1 MKNFKSIKHF
11 VVLAAGACILA
22 VVAALLAYNYFATA
36 RTEEAVE
43 NRTSSLLKSGI
54 DERLSSLSEAK
65 ASEINRKLEQALGIA
80 KDLAS
85 ASELVATPESDG
97 AHRIGRPE
105 LSALVKKAVSDNPFL
120 LDAFIGWEPNAFGPD
135 SAYSVPSDNTESY
148 DGSGRFRPWSYR
160 NDQGVVEVLSL
171 NEEGMSSEKM
181 LDSGIRRGEYY
192 LCSKES
198 GETCIVDP
206 AFYDY
211 GGKQVMVATFS
222 VPIIVDG
229 TFRGIAG
236 TDLSVDFIQGL
247 LTQANGELYDGA
259 GRMALVAPVGRLVAY
274 TGDASMLGKP
284 AVDILQGSSI
294 ERLKQVQ
301 QGGNTVQVMDQDS
314 GMVEI
319 YKPVKIGETGVTWAL
334 VIHLPISAVMADL
347 ATLQQELHDQRVT
360 DILGMLAIS
369 AVVTVLGLMLIWWV
383 GRNIAR
389 PLGHLADRMQ
399 DIASGDGDL
408 TQRLPVSGRNEL
420 AAVAAQFNA
429 FVEKINGVML
439 DVRDSSENVK
449 LASGE
454 ISTGSLDLSR
464 RTENTAASLEESA
477 AAMEELT
484 STVANSAESSRH
496 ASTISSSAAK
506 SAEEGGEAMVEVT
519 ATMREISNSAK
530 EIESIIGVIDS
541 IAFQTNLLA
550 LNASVEAARAGEQGR
565 GFAVVAEEVRSLA
578 NRSTKAAKEIKTL
591 IDASV
596 DKTASGE
603 ALVQR
608 AGERI
613 TGIVDQVRR
622 VNDLIGEISTAA
634 EEQNTG
640 IFQVNQAVSQLD
652 QMTQENAA
660 LVEESAAASDALSQE
675 ARRLADIIGVFRLR
689 ERGEHEYV
697 ATGHYVTESDEAPS
711 AHAREREY
719 ID

>member
-22 VVAALLAYNYFATA
+22 VVATLLVYNYISTVQ
-36 RTEEAVE
+36 TEEAVTE
-43 NRTSSLLKSGI
+43 RTSSLLKSGI
-54 DERLSSLSEAK
+54 DERLASIAEAK
-65 ASEINRKLEQALGIA
+65 SGQINLKLEQALSVA
-80 KDLAS
+80 QELAN
-85 ASELVATPESDG
+85 ANAVIGTQGGQLG
-97 AHRIGRPE
+97 IGRNE
-105 LSALVKKAVSDNPFL
+105 MSALTKQAVSRNAFL
-120 LDAFIGWEPNAFGPD
+120 LDAYIGWEPNAFGDD
-135 SAYSVPSDNTESY
+135 SAYTPLADSPKNYDN
-148 DGSGRFRPWSYR
+148 SGRFRPWWYR
-160 NDQGVVEVLSL
+160 TNSGDVNVFPLGIEQGMENQTVLP
-171 NEEGMSSEKM
+171 
-181 LDSGIRRGEYY
+181 SGIRKGEYY
-192 LCSKES
+192 LCPR
-198 GETCIVDP
+198 ETGKTCVTDP
-206 AFYDY
+206 AIYDY
-211 GGKQVMVATFS
+211 GGQDLMVTSFS
-222 VPIIVDG
+222 VPIMVDG
-229 TFRGIAG
+229 VFKGVAG
-236 TDLSVDFIQGL
+236 TDLSVEFIQTL
-247 LTQANGELYDGA
+247 LQDANKDLYSGA
-259 GRMALVAPVGRLVAY
+259 GRMALVAPLGRLVAY
-274 TGDASMLGKP
+274 TGDKSALGTP
-284 AVDILQGSSI
+284 AAGVLEGSSAS
-294 ERLKQVQ
+294 RLTQVQ
-301 QGGNTVQVMDQDS
+301 QSGKVIQVMDEQS
-314 GMVEI
+314 GLVEI
-319 YKPVKIGETGVTWAL
+319 YKPIRIGTTDVNWTL
-334 VIHLPISAVMADL
+334 VIQLPISAVMADL
-347 ATLQQELHDQRVT
+347 EALKGELGERRTT
-360 DILGMLAIS
+360 DIIGMLIIS
-369 AVVTVLGLMLIWWV
+369 AIVTVLGLALIWWV
-383 GRNIAR
+383 GSNIAR

-689 ERGEHEYV
+689 ERGQHEYV